1 MSQNNKNNKP
11 GKNSNLRG
19 MLSLVAW
26 ALLLTVVFTYAGA
39 YIEQDMD
46 DATQREI
53 AYSEFKNMV
62 KDGLVEK
69 AILDSS
75 TGLILITPVEDYVY
89 TDEDGKTYEEIEFY
103 TDHISDDTLYPLLDE
118 YGVYYTHP
126 HKAQISP
133 ILTN

>member
-53 AYSEFKNMV
+53 AYSEFTTYSLHVTKMV
-62 KDGLVEK
+62 LFPNVQK
-69 AILDSS
+69 ALTTVSQS
-75 TGLILITPVEDYVY
+75 T
-89 TDEDGKTYEEIEFY
+89 
-103 TDHISDDTLYPLLDE
+103 
-118 YGVYYTHP
+118 
-126 HKAQISP
+126 
-133 ILTN
+133 